1 MLWFDNEQGS
11 DKLQK
16 QQWYI
21 FYTEYLYDWSRG
33 FFNNSFKKECSVA
46 FDECPAL
53 VERIQNDKYKAKDVV
68 EIVTEFNK
76 DK

>member
-1 MLWFDNEQGS
+1 
-11 DKLQK
+11 
-16 QQWYI
+16 
-21 FYTEYLYDWSRG
+21 
-33 FFNNSFKKECSVA
+33 VA